1 MLSSGAEGMRGALV
15 FGEPGS
21 LALIFGDGGSVDAA
35 SMSATPAAIMRA
47 TNSSESMVK
56 ELLLMV
62 SMKDAAEYCTTKGTQ
77 SEQLVLSPTQKTEGL
92 AVAQPVLLCILVLV
106 VDQNTATSC
115 SQSLTSCVK
124 KYADSDTILLCILK
138 RWMYSR
144 LEASWGGLAWMT
156 TYMSTGRKSSAPAGT
171 PLCFQSLL

>member
-1 MLSSGAEGMRGALV
+1 MLSSGAEGMRGVAIL
-15 FGEPGS
+15 GEPGS

-62 SMKDAAEYCTTKGTQ
+62 SMKDAAEYCKAKGNR
-77 SEQLVLSPTQKTEGL
+77 SEHHVQRKMRVWHCRI
-92 AVAQPVLLCILVLV
+92 ACCHAYWCLLWNRTL
-106 VDQNTATSC
+106 QASF
-115 SQSLTSCVK
+115 SRSLTSCVK

-144 LEASWGGLAWMT
+144 LEASCGGLAWMT
-156 TYMSTGRKSSAPAGT
+156 T
-171 PLCFQSLL
+171 